1 MSAELQQ
8 VLLATPST
16 KQRTIT
22 IPWPRKTVFYI
33 MGEKTQVLENVLQHF
48 MCILDFAIADEIDQT
63 VTHVIVNSKEKIIP
77 PSYELLLAIVHMIP
91 VVTVECKLQY
101 IYL

>member
-1 MSAELQQ
+1 MSVELQQ

-16 KQRTIT
+16 KQRTIR
-22 IPWPRKTVFYI
+22 IPWPIKTVFYI
-33 MGEKTQVLENVLQHF
+33 MGEKTQVMENVLQHF
-48 MCILDFAIADEIDQT
+48 KSMIYFTIADEIDET
-63 VTHVIVNSKEKIIP
+63 VTHVIVNSRDKVIA

-101 IYL
+101 SS